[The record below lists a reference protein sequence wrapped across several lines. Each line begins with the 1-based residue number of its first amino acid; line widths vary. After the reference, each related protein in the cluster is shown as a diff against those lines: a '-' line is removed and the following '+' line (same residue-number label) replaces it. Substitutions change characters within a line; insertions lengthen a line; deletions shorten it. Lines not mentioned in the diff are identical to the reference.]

1 MRTIAIVN
9 QKGGCGKTT
18 TAINLSAELAH
29 RSLRTLLVDLDPQGH
44 CAAGLNVPEKSIV
57 RGVEAV
63 LESDLR
69 YHDSTFDDM
78 LWEVGSGLKLLP
90 STVQLT
96 RFESADLGTDDRKDR
111 DRRLE
116 RFLAQIE
123 DDYDFC
129 IVDCPPA
136 IGWLTFN
143 ALRAAD
149 ETLVPV
155 ETGYFALRGAIRQAE
170 TIASVVEKIGRPLD
184 FFMLPTL
191 HDETSTRSENILAS
205 LRTRF
210 GDEVVPT
217 VIREH
222 ESIREATSVGQPVRE
237 FAPNSEAAADF
248 AGLADWVQ
256 GHEQTEISLER
267 ARRRKASIQAQLDD
281 DPRPPIQEP
290 PPDALREFKP
300 DVEPEVNSRVA
311 DLLHRVKASN
321 PQASSAGLTSKV
333 SKTDLERAKAARRDD
348 VPLVVDRTDSTTVA
362 PVEFGAI
369 PTGKTTLFR
378 QPVSDEIQSISVT
391 GEFCGW
397 STQGI
402 PMTCNLKAGAHEL
415 VLELAPGRHEYQL
428 VINGALAP
436 DEHASESKAI
446 LGLPSRSIVFVEP
459 ARATS
464 ASE

>member
-57 RGVEAV
+57 RGVEVV

-69 YHDSTFDDM
+69 YHDSTVDDM

-96 RFESADLGTDDRKDR
+96 RFESADLGMDDRKDR

-217 VIREH
+217 VIRDH

-237 FAPNSEAAADF
+237 FAPNSEAASDF
-248 AGLADWVQ
+248 AALADWVQ
-256 GHEQTEISLER
+256 GHEQTEIALER
-267 ARRRKASIQAQLDD
+267 ARRRKASIQAQRDE
-281 DPRPPIQEP
+281 DPRPPVQEP
-290 PPDALREFKP
+290 PPDAIREFKP

-311 DLLHRVKASN
+311 DLLHRVKTSPDQEASAALIT
-321 PQASSAGLTSKV
+321 QV
-333 SKTDLERAKAARRDD
+333 SKSDLDRAKAARGED
-348 VPLVVDRTDSTTVA
+348 VPLVVEHDASPR
-362 PVEFGAI
+362 FGAI
-369 PTGKTTLFR
+369 PNGKTTIFR
-378 QPVSDEIQSISVT
+378 QPVSDEIESISVT
-391 GEFCGW
+391 GAFCGW
-397 STQGI
+397 STKGT
-402 PMTCNLKAGAHEL
+402 PMALNAKEGAYEL
-415 VLELAPGRHEYQL
+415 VLELPPGRHEYQL
-428 VINGALAP
+428 VINERPPAP
-436 DEHASESKAI
+436 DEHALESKPI
-446 LGLPSRSIVFVEP
+446 LGCAPHSIVVVEP
-459 ARATS
+459 ARTTS
-464 ASE
+464 SAK

>member
-1 MRTIAIVN
+1 LRTIAIVN

-69 YHDSTFDDM
+69 YHDSSIDDM

-170 TIASVVEKIGRPLD
+170 TIASVVKKIGRPLD

-210 GDEVVPT
+210 GDDVVPT
-217 VIREH
+217 VIRDH

-256 GHEQTEISLER
+256 GHEQTEIALER
-267 ARRRKASIQAQLDD
+267 AHRRKASIQAQTDD
-281 DPRPPIQEP
+281 DPRPAVQEP
-290 PPDALREFKP
+290 PPDEIREFKP

-311 DLLHRVKASN
+311 ELLTRIKT
-321 PQASSAGLTSKV
+321 SSSQGTPAGLTNEV
-333 SKTDLERAKAARRDD
+333 PKTDLDRAKAARRGD
-348 VPLVVDRTDSTTVA
+348 VPLVVEHGADVDDATMR
-362 PVEFGAI
+362 FGAN
-369 PTGKTTLFR
+369 PQGKTTIFR
-378 QPVSDEIQSISVT
+378 QPVSDDIESIAVT

-397 STQGI
+397 STQGM
-402 PMTCNLKAGAHEL
+402 PMRCNLKDGTHEL

-428 VINGALAP
+428 VINGSLAP
-436 DEHASESKAI
+436 DEYAQESKAI
-446 LGLPSRSIVFVEP
+446 LGLPSRSIVVVESAP
-459 ARATS
+459 TTS
-464 ASE
+464 PSN

>member
-29 RSLRTLLVDLDPQGH
+29 RSLRTLLIDLDPQGH

-69 YHDSTFDDM
+69 YHDSSIDDM

-191 HDETSTRSENILAS
+191 HDETSTRSKNILAS

-210 GDEVVPT
+210 GDDVVPT
-217 VIREH
+217 VIRDH

-237 FAPNSEAAADF
+237 FAPNSDAAADF

-256 GHEQTEISLER
+256 GHEQTEIALER
-267 ARRRKASIQAQLDD
+267 AHRRKASIQAQRDD
-281 DPRPPIQEP
+281 DPRPPVQEP
-290 PPDALREFKP
+290 PPDAIREFKP
-300 DVEPEVNSRVA
+300 DVEPEVNSRVR
-311 DLLHRVKASN
+311 DLLTRIKTSKPEDAST
-321 PQASSAGLTSKV
+321 GLTNEV
-333 SKTDLERAKAARRDD
+333 SKTDLDRAKTARRGD
-348 VPLVVDRTDSTTVA
+348 VLVEDNVDAGEATRR
-362 PVEFGAI
+362 FGAI
-369 PTGKTTLFR
+369 PKGKTTIFR
-378 QPVSDEIQSISVT
+378 QPVSDDIESIAVT
-391 GEFCGW
+391 GKFCDW

-402 PMTCNLKAGAHEL
+402 SMRCNLKDGTHEL
-415 VLELAPGRHEYQL
+415 VLELPSGRNEYQL
-428 VINGALAP
+428 VINGEPAP
-436 DEHASESKAI
+436 DPYAPVSEKKI
-446 LGLPSRSIVFVEP
+446 LGNPTDRSIVDVEP
-459 ARATS
+459 ARTTS
-464 ASE
+464 PSN